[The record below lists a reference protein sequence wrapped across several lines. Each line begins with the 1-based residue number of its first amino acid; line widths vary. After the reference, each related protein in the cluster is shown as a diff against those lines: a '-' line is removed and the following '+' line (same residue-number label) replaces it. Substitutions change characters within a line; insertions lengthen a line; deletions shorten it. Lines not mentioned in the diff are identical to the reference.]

1 MSLFDIKGKTAIIA
15 GASGAFGALAAKT
28 LAGAGANVVL
38 AASKAEELKKV
49 AAECEKLGAKA
60 EIIAL
65 RPSSEEN
72 CDKIVK
78 AAVDKFGRV
87 DILVVASGL
96 NKVSKIVDQ
105 KVEDFL
111 DVMDANVNQS
121 WLMARAAGKQ
131 MLKQGQGGKVILT
144 SSARGL
150 LGHPAGY
157 TAYCASKSAVD
168 GITKALGCE
177 WGETGITVNAL
188 GPTVFRSPLTA
199 WMYEDT
205 GTCPDGAKG
214 LSRTRAEGPAGR
226 AGGSRGAAAV
236 SRVKSIRLLYR
247 PYPLRR
253 WRLYAGIVRDAGR
266 NDGKAMSAIIDIY
279 CHIFPDRYFQEMT
292 KVAPNL
298 ENIGKRLRGVTKL
311 FDLDARFKEMDEFGD
326 YRQIISLPNPAIE
339 DIARPDVGLNLARI
353 ANDAMAE
360 LCRKHPERFPA
371 FAAALCMTDVE
382 GSVAEARRAVK
393 DLGARGVLLYTN
405 VAGRPLDDPE
415 FEPIFATM
423 AELDLPIWLH
433 PVGTAAMPDYPSENK
448 SRFEMWWCFHWPYET
463 SVAMVRMVFSG
474 LLDRY
479 PQLKIITHHL
489 GGMIPYYDGRV
500 GPGLKVLGQRTS
512 DEDYSKILPSLK
524 RPHMDYL
531 HDFYADTAMFG
542 GGVAATRCGFEFFR
556 RQPGRFRD

>member
-1 MSLFDIKGKTAIIA
+1 MSESFLKNPLSLFDIKGKTAIIA

-49 AAECEKLGAKA
+49 AAECEKLGAKT

-78 AAVDKFGRV
+78 VAVDKFGRV

-199 WMYEDT
+199 WMYEDSERALNVRKGFLARVPKGRLGEPEDLAGPLLFLASKASDFYT
-205 GTCPDGAKG
+205 GH
-214 LSRTRAEGPAGR
+214 
-226 AGGSRGAAAV
+226 
-236 SRVKSIRLLYR
+236 I
-247 PYPLRR
+247 
-253 WRLYAGIVRDAGR
+253 LYADGGYTAG
-266 NDGKAMSAIIDIY
+266 
-279 CHIFPDRYFQEMT
+279 
-292 KVAPNL
+292 
-298 ENIGKRLRGVTKL
+298 
-311 FDLDARFKEMDEFGD
+311 
-326 YRQIISLPNPAIE
+326 
-339 DIARPDVGLNLARI
+339 
-353 ANDAMAE
+353 
-360 LCRKHPERFPA
+360 
-371 FAAALCMTDVE
+371 
-382 GSVAEARRAVK
+382 
-393 DLGARGVLLYTN
+393 
-405 VAGRPLDDPE
+405 
-415 FEPIFATM
+415 
-423 AELDLPIWLH
+423 
-433 PVGTAAMPDYPSENK
+433 
-448 SRFEMWWCFHWPYET
+448 
-463 SVAMVRMVFSG
+463 
-474 LLDRY
+474 
-479 PQLKIITHHL
+479 
-489 GGMIPYYDGRV
+489 
-500 GPGLKVLGQRTS
+500 
-512 DEDYSKILPSLK
+512 
-524 RPHMDYL
+524 
-531 HDFYADTAMFG
+531 
-542 GGVAATRCGFEFFR
+542 
-556 RQPGRFRD
+556 